1 MRKFISLAFCFSL
14 LSSLLNAQDVI
25 TAAAEEGCACM
36 KALKPEEF
44 TETQV
49 SFKILNCLTTHREAV
64 EAELKK
70 QGTFKDEPFEAAIAI
85 RDEAYKKCPEEFERL
100 NKEREKIEVDPA
112 LLKVN
117 NNTEIISGLSD
128 AICRCVEITKEKDW
142 SECMSRVM
150 NANED
155 VLETRLTAHYKDQGI
170 DDVFKMGTL
179 MGVDIALALVDQCES
194 LGEDENIKRFKA
206 FPAIKD
212 GCNKL
217 ILGEYAMETILGEVK
232 AVVTTN
238 RYSEY
243 DSDGK
248 LKEDYKLTWKGCT
261 ATLVAQRAVELGGV
275 KKGDVIKLEIKR
287 ASEKG
292 FLSVIHYKTIPAP
305 NLFTKKN

>member
-1 MRKFISLAFCFSL
+1 MKFVSVAFCSL
-14 LSSLLNAQDVI
+14 LFSWLSAQDI
-25 TAAAEEGCACM
+25 LTTAADEGCACL

-70 QGTFKDEPFEAAIAI
+70 QGTFKDEPFEAAFAI

-150 NANED
+150 EANED
-155 VLETRLTAHYKDQGI
+155 VLETRLTAHYKNRGI
-170 DDVFKMGTL
+170 DDPFKMGTL

-194 LGEDENIKRFKA
+194 LGEDETIKKFKVY
-206 FPAIKD
+206 PAVKD

-217 ILGEYAMETILGEVK
+217 IVGEYTTETILGEVK
-232 AVVTTN
+232 AVVTAN
-238 RYSEY
+238 RYTEY
-243 DSDGK
+243 DADGK
-248 LKEDYKLTWKGCT
+248 LTEDYKLTWNGCT
-261 ATLVAQRAVELGGV
+261 ATLVAQKAVELGGL
-275 KKGDVIKLEIKR
+275 KNGDEMKMEIKR
-287 ASEKG
+287 ASNKG
-292 FLSVIHYKTIPAP
+292 FLSVMYYKTIPSP
-305 NLFTKKN
+305 NLFIKKN

>member
-1 MRKFISLAFCFSL
+1 MMKFVSVAFCSL
-14 LSSLLNAQDVI
+14 LFSWLSAQDII
-25 TAAAEEGCACM
+25 TTAAEEGCACM

-70 QGTFKDEPFEAAIAI
+70 QGTFKDEPFEAAFAI

-100 NKEREKIEVDPA
+100 NKKREKIEVDPA

-150 NANED
+150 EANQES
-155 VLETRLTAHYKDQGI
+155 LESRLIAQYKDR
-170 DDVFKMGTL
+170 
-179 MGVDIALALVDQCES
+179 GVDNLFKAMTHVGLDLALTLIDRCEALAD
-194 LGEDENIKRFKA
+194 DEMMKKFKA
-206 FPAIKD
+206 YPTVKD

-217 ILGEYAMETILGEVK
+217 IKGEYTTETILGDVK
-232 AVVTTN
+232 AVVTAN
-238 RYSEY
+238 RYTEY
-243 DSDGK
+243 DANGK
-248 LKEDYKLTWKGCT
+248 LTEDYELKWNGCNAALLCKQST
-261 ATLVAQRAVELGGV
+261 HGFV
-275 KKGDVIKLEIKR
+275 KKGETLKMEIKR
-287 ASEKG
+287 ASADG
-292 FLSVIHYKTIPAP
+292 YLSVIYYGHLPAP
-305 NLFTKKN
+305 HLFIKKK